1 MRIAHLYNYLY
12 FLTSQ
17 ITSRFA
23 FLGMRP
29 LRAAALP
36 AIAAL
41 FYYLRSYQPAP
52 QYGKWFRM
60 RISATLDRAVFDPL

>member
-23 FLGMRP
+23 FCGMRP
-29 LRAAALP
+29 MRAAALP
-36 AIAAL
+36 VSAVHIINIG
-41 FYYLRSYQPAP
+41 SYQPAP